1 MELAVDAFETCLRL
15 ARADAEVRRRVE
27 AQGLSFSDLS
37 ALRHLS
43 GSRDGTMRRQDLADR
58 LGMTPS
64 GVTRL
69 LAPLEKMGYVS
80 RVSDPRDARRS
91 LVVLTPAGA
100 ERSRDALAQAEERA
114 GAFVERSLDAEDVAT
129 LTNLLHKLVPL
140 S

>member
-1 MELAVDAFETCLRL
+1 MSASACFGWWGSSI

-43 GSRDGTMRRQDLADR
+43 RSRDGTMRRQDLADR

>member
-1 MELAVDAFETCLRL
+1 MELAVDALETCLRL

-37 ALRHLS
+37 ALHHLS
-43 GSRDGTMRRQDLADR
+43 GSGDGTMRRQDLADC

-91 LVVLTPAGA
+91 LVVLTPAGV

-114 GAFVERSLDAEDVAT
+114 GSFVERSLDAEDVAT

-140 S
+140 P